1 MLKFM
6 LDTNTCIFTIK
17 NKPEHIRERFNLNT
31 SRMCISSITLM
42 ELIYGAEKSLAPE
55 RNLAVVEGFIS
66 RLEVLD
72 YDTQAAI
79 HTGQIRAELARK
91 GTPVGPYDQMIAGH
105 AGSRSANLNAFR
117 VSESKT
123 GANFCIRCY
132 PRIQTLF
139 RI

>member
-66 RLEVLD
+66 PLRFWI
-72 YDTQAAI
+72 TI
-79 HTGQIRAELARK
+79 HRQRYIPVKSVPNWPAREHLS
-91 GTPVGPYDQMIAGH
+91 GLMT
-105 AGSRSANLNAFR
+105 R
-117 VSESKT
+117 
-123 GANFCIRCY
+123 
-132 PRIQTLF
+132 
-139 RI
+139 

>member
-17 NKPEHIRERFNLNT
+17 NKPEHVKERFNLNT

-105 AGSRSANLNAFR
+105 ARSRGLVVVTNDLREFER
-117 VSESKT
+117 IP
-123 GANFCIRCY
+123 GIRIEDWC
-132 PRIQTLF
+132 
-139 RI
+139 

>member
-79 HTGQIRAELARK
+79 HTGQIRAEL
-91 GTPVGPYDQMIAGH
+91 
-105 AGSRSANLNAFR
+105 
-117 VSESKT
+117 
-123 GANFCIRCY
+123 
-132 PRIQTLF
+132 
-139 RI
+139 